1 MYGVEIWGMGD
12 GIDGVQGRFCKKVL
26 RIPRCAASGIAEWES
41 MRYKMLDLVVQY
53 WCLIAEMGKDEL
65 IRGCYLKAGQEA

>member
-53 WCLIAEMGKDEL
+53 
-65 IRGCYLKAGQEA
+65 